1 MRKNLLLLLLML
13 FSVKAISQVSEVE
26 KLQAQIK
33 NHPQQDTTR
42 VNLLNQMIILNALP
56 PSETETLAKESLFI
70 SRKTGYTEGE
80 GYALLGLGTIYS
92 ALGNYDISA
101 QYFQQAD
108 SIANKTGNEELLI
121 YVSIQQAR
129 AKTLTGV
136 SKEGLTDLLKT
147 ETLAETNGNKKLL
160 SYSQRTIAATYQNS
174 FSNFPK
180 AMEYVLKAITAAEE
194 AGCADCLVNS
204 YANLANLYNFTGD
217 QANSLLYYQKAAE
230 LNKKVGNKRIEVNFY
245 NNIGE
250 RYRLMGR
257 YPEAI
262 ALYKKAIA
270 GNPTPYNTE
279 LNESNMA
286 DAYVR
291 MDSLDVAFHYL
302 FKSLA
307 AAQQLEDKEGI
318 EWIDGIFSRAYLKKK
333 MPDSAIFHALRG
345 LKASEE
351 TGTIEFM
358 RDNAGALANA
368 YAYKND
374 FANAY
379 KYHLLYID
387 YRDSM
392 LNATVTNKTAV
403 LQYNY
408 DLEKK
413 QTEITSL
420 NQQKKLQ
427 TTFLVSSLIVL
438 FLILL
443 TAIILLRNIRQK
455 QRANQLLRQQKQEID
470 NKAQELTLQKDNV
483 ELLGEIGRK
492 ITSSLS
498 VETIISTVYGNVNLL
513 MDASV
518 FGIGIYN
525 DAWKRI
531 EFPATYEDGKP
542 LPFYF
547 NSIDDQNRFAVIC
560 FKENKEVIL
569 GNLDEEY
576 KLHLQEVL
584 TPHEG
589 RQSVSLIY
597 LPLVIKQKKLGVITV
612 QSFQQNAYS
621 DYHLFMLRNIAI
633 YTAIA
638 LENAESFETLNQTV
652 VRLKST
658 QTQLIQSE
666 KMASL
671 GELTAGIAHEIQNP
685 LNFVNNF
692 SEVSNEMID
701 EMKEELL
708 TGNLQ
713 MATAI
718 ANDIKQNLE
727 KINHHG
733 KRADAIV
740 KGMLQHSRTN
750 TGQKEPTNINAL
762 CDECLRLS
770 FHGLRA
776 KNKNFNADFK
786 TDFGESVGKI
796 NVVSQDIGRV
806 LLNLY
811 NNAFYAVNEKARLSA
826 NGYQPI
832 AKVSTRKLNSPSGD
846 GSIEIR
852 VEDNGNGISQSIV
865 DKIFQPFFTTKPTG
879 QGTGLGLSLSYDII
893 KAHGGEIKVE
903 TKEGQGSIFIIQLP
917 V

>member
-26 KLQAQIK
+26 KLQARIDK
-33 NHPQQDTTR
+33 HPQQDTMR

-56 PSETETLAKESLFI
+56 ASEIEMLAKESLLI

-80 GYALLGLGTIYS
+80 GYALLGLGTISS

-101 QYFQQAD
+101 QYLQQAD

-129 AKTLTGV
+129 GKTLTGA
-136 SKEGLTDLLKT
+136 SKEGLADLLKT

-160 SYSQRTIAATYQNS
+160 SYSQRSIAATYQNS

-180 AMEYVLKAITAAEE
+180 AMEYILKSISSAEE

-204 YANLANLYNFTGD
+204 YSNLANLYNFTGD

-230 LNKKVGNKRIEVNFY
+230 LNKKVGNKRIEANFN

-270 GNPTPYNTE
+270 GAPTPYNTE

-286 DAYVR
+286 DVYVR
-291 MDSLDVAFHYL
+291 MDSLDAAFHYL
-302 FKSLA
+302 FKAFA

-455 QRANQLLRQQKQEID
+455 QRANKLLQQQKQEID

-498 VETIISTVYGNVNLL
+498 VETIISTVYGNVNSL
-513 MDASV
+513 MNASV

-525 DAWKRI
+525 DVLKRI
-531 EFPATYEDGKP
+531 EFPATYEDGEP

-547 NSIDDQNRFAVIC
+547 NSIDDQNRFAIIC

-589 RQSVSLIY
+589 KQSVSLIY
-597 LPLVIKQKKLGVITV
+597 LPLVVKQKKLGVITV

-658 QTQLIQSE
+658 QTQLIQAE

-685 LNFVNNF
+685 LNFINNF
-692 SEVSNEMID
+692 SEVNNELIEEMSNENDI
-701 EMKEELL
+701 KEIK
-708 TGNLQ
+708 T
-713 MATAI
+713 I
-718 ANDIKQNLE
+718 ANDIKQNNE
-727 KINHHG
+727 KITFHG

-740 KGMLQHSRTN
+740 KGMLQHSRIS
-750 TGQKEPTNINAL
+750 TGKKDPTDINAL
-762 CDECLRLS
+762 CNEYLRLS
-770 FHGLRA
+770 YHGLRA
-776 KNKNFNADFK
+776 KDKSFN
-786 TDFGESVGKI
+786 TDFTTGFDESIGKI
-796 NVVSQDIGRV
+796 NIVPQDVGRV
-806 LLNLY
+806 LLNLI
-811 NNAFYAVNEKARLSA
+811 NNAFYATSEKLTAHRSPLA
-826 NGYQPI
+826 NGYKPL
-832 AKVSTRKLNSPSGD
+832 VSVQTKKLNGK
-846 GSIEIR
+846 IEIK
-852 VEDNGNGISQSIV
+852 VTDNGNGIPENIL

-879 QGTGLGLSLSYDII
+879 EGTGLGLSLSYDII

-903 TKEGQGSIFIIQLP
+903 SKQGESSTFIIQLP
-917 V
+917 VE